1 MKTSFHLFLIGI
13 VFILS
18 GCQGAA
24 KPVKTTQP
32 GAVWPTAGWQIS
44 SPEQQGMDPVMLK
57 KMQEEIANTHI
68 RLHSLLIVRNG
79 AIIWEEYYSGNTADT
94 KHAMY
99 SVTKSFVS
107 TLVGIAIDQEK
118 IEGTGQRVFDLLPGR
133 TFRNGDERKGAMS
146 LEDLLTMSSGLDWV
160 EGDAT
165 YSKMYS
171 SADWV
176 QMVLDHPMAVEAGK
190 EFLYCSGCSHVLSAI
205 VGEAVGE
212 PVLRFAEKNLF
223 QPLGIT
229 NLRWETDRKG
239 IAIGGWGLNITP
251 RDMAKL
257 GYLFLNQGAWDGKQ
271 IVSSR
276 WVQAATT
283 RHIDT
288 DGELGYG
295 YQWWIYPTHNAY
307 TALGRY
313 GQTIFVAP
321 DLNLIVVTTAQIE
334 EGHDPIFRLIDD
346 FILPAAERVD

>member
-1 MKTSFHLFLIGI
+1 MKTKLYVFLISI

-18 GCQGAA
+18 GCLGEA
-24 KPVKTTQP
+24 KPVKTKQSS
-32 GAVWPTAGWQIS
+32 AIWPTAGWQTS
-44 SPEQQGMDPVMLK
+44 RPEQQGMDLEMLE
-57 KMQEEIANTHI
+57 KMRVEIENKNI

-79 AIIWEEYYSGNTADT
+79 AIIWEEYYEGNTANT

-107 TLVGIAIDQEK
+107 TLVGIAIDQGK
-118 IEGTGQRVFDLLPGR
+118 IEGTRQLVFDLLPGR
-133 TFRNGDERKGAMS
+133 TFQNSDERKRAIT
-146 LEDLLTMSSGLDWV
+146 LEDLLTMSSGLDWI

-165 YSKMYS
+165 YSKMYT

-176 QMVLDHPMAVEAGK
+176 QMVMDHPMAAEGGEK
-190 EFLYCSGCSHVLSAI
+190 FLYCSGCSHVLSAI
-205 VGEAVGE
+205 VEEASGES
-212 PVLRFAEKNLF
+212 VLKFAEKNLF
-223 QPLGIT
+223 QPLGIN

-257 GYLFLNQGAWDGKQ
+257 GYLFLNQGTWDGKQ

-307 TALGRY
+307 AALGRY

-321 DLNLIVVTTAQIE
+321 DLNLIIVTTAQIE

-346 FILPAAERVD
+346 YILPAAKRVD